1 MTKKTQSN
9 HNSQSELRKM
19 LQGANENLPETVP
32 ETRENTGG
40 HVAICVRFES
50 DKSRKRRKFFG
61 LISKRSKVKPNQCPI
76 TFDTRLKTDL
86 SQQIALVLK
95 TGS

>member
-1 MTKKTQSN
+1 
-9 HNSQSELRKM
+9 M

-32 ETRENTGG
+32 ETRVNTGG

-61 LISKRSKVKPNQCPI
+61 LINKCKTKSISDYLRHSIENRS
-76 TFDTRLKTDL
+76 
-86 SQQIALVLK
+86 IATNCTCIKNRELEI
-95 TGS
+95 

>member
-1 MTKKTQSN
+1 MAKKTQSN
-9 HNSQSELRKM
+9 HNSQSALRKM
-19 LQGANENLPETVP
+19 LQGANENLKVP

-61 LISKRSKVKPNQCPI
+61 LISKRSKVKPNQFPI

-86 SQQIALVLK
+86 SQQIALDLK
-95 TGS
+95 AGS

>member
-1 MTKKTQSN
+1 MLTKKTQSN

-19 LQGANENLPETVP
+19 LQGANENLPETRV
-32 ETRENTGG
+32 NTGG

-61 LISKRSKVKPNQCPI
+61 LISKRSKVKPNQFPI

>member
-1 MTKKTQSN
+1 MLTKKTQSN
-9 HNSQSELRKM
+9 HNSQSKLRKM
-19 LQGANENLPETVP
+19 LQGANENLKVP

-50 DKSRKRRKFFG
+50 DKSRKRRKVFG
-61 LISKRSKVKPNQCPI
+61 LISKRSKVKSNQFPI

-86 SQQIALVLK
+86 SQ
-95 TGS
+95 TNCT

>member
-1 MTKKTQSN
+1 
-9 HNSQSELRKM
+9 M
-19 LQGANENLPETVP
+19 LQGANENLKVP

-50 DKSRKRRKFFG
+50 DKSQVSDKRRKFFG
-61 LISKRSKVKPNQCPI
+61 LISKPNQFPI

-86 SQQIALVLK
+86 SQQIALDL
-95 TGS
+95 SRELEI

>member
-1 MTKKTQSN
+1 
-9 HNSQSELRKM
+9 M

-50 DKSRKRRKFFG
+50 DKSQKRGASF
-61 LISKRSKVKPNQCPI
+61 L
-76 TFDTRLKTDL
+76 D
-86 SQQIALVLK
+86 
-95 TGS
+95 

>member
-1 MTKKTQSN
+1 
-9 HNSQSELRKM
+9 M
-19 LQGANENLPETVP
+19 LQGANENLKVP

-61 LISKRSKVKPNQCPI
+61 LISKRNKVKPNQFPI

-86 SQQIALVLK
+86 SQQIALDLK
-95 TGS
+95 AGS

>member
-1 MTKKTQSN
+1 MLTKKTQSN

-32 ETRENTGG
+32 ETWVNTGG

-50 DKSRKRRKFFG
+50 DKS
-61 LISKRSKVKPNQCPI
+61 
-76 TFDTRLKTDL
+76 
-86 SQQIALVLK
+86 
-95 TGS
+95 

>member
-1 MTKKTQSN
+1 MLAKKTQSN

-19 LQGANENLPETVP
+19 LQGANENLKVP

-50 DKSRKRRKFFG
+50 DKSRKRRKVFG
-61 LISKRSKVKPNQCPI
+61 LISKRSKVKSNQFPI

-86 SQQIALVLK
+86 SQQIALDLK
-95 TGS
+95 AGS

>member
-9 HNSQSELRKM
+9 LNSQSELRKM
-19 LQGANENLPETVP
+19 LQGANENLKVP

-61 LISKRSKVKPNQCPI
+61 LIGKRSRVKPNQFPI

-86 SQQIALVLK
+86 SQQIALDLK
-95 TGS
+95 AGS